1 MSPYV
6 IPGIRRADLDF
17 ASIMKTVAQ
26 YFNLQETALVKKN
39 RKKELVFARQLICYF
54 ARKYTHT
61 TLKKIAKNFGFD
73 HTSVI
78 HSINSI
84 QDYLSVVDEATL
96 AAVAAIE
103 KELSQ
108 EFKLIENK
116 LKPPTQKKIKPKKA
130 KIIPPRKV
138 YTDDYYFKMYGNNK
152 D

>member
-1 MSPYV
+1 MSPYI

-26 YFNLQETALVKKN
+26 YFNLQEEILLKKK

-54 ARKYTHT
+54 ARKYTRM
-61 TLKKIAKNFGFD
+61 TLKGIAKNFSFD

-78 HSINSI
+78 HSVNSI
-84 QDYLSVVDEATL
+84 QDFLSVQDEITP

-103 KELSQ
+103 KELSK

-116 LKPPTQKKIKPKKA
+116 LKPPTPKKIKPKKA
-130 KIIPPRKV
+130 KVIPPRKV